1 MFHRKPRIASFAAV
15 ALVFI
20 LCSGQYVAAEIPHEN
35 FDLVGSDLDMLI
47 GLLKQGINAT
57 ELALVSC
64 LLDKPE
70 LGTQNLTLLD
80 DILMPVRELIFEI
93 RDVASSYYS
102 LTYLLPPFENLSIGG
117 HYFIQNQSI
126 YLSNAFV
133 LKSLTGKALSV
144 SERDLARGLL
154 WEAKTSIFS
163 MNSNLD
169 SMDFTADEIANL
181 TVDNKKVFNTTYLKE
196 LIDRLRIRI
205 DEYSSH
211 LDRLFFRIKWGEAFL
226 LLVAERT
233 YYYLGETVRIAGYLS
248 NGTAAMTGK
257 AVYLWKDL
265 ALFGTDTTDQNGV
278 FNISWRIPIDP
289 IELGRHNLTIESIVE
304 GVSISDSLEIYILK
318 IPTRLTLT
326 INADRFSPDEQ
337 VIATAYLQDYRNR
350 FLPKEIV
357 VYVLDGS
364 YRYWITSGSGST
376 TWTFEANIGW
386 GGHNMYVQYNGS
398 DIYESC
404 EDNVLHFDVNLPTH
418 LRLEL
423 SEYRVEKG
431 DNVTV
436 ISRLYLNDTEPLPYK
451 EIVVKMDGSFLKSE
465 PTLENGSMLFVLR
478 TGTLPTG
485 AHVLQAFFISP
496 DPKYQN
502 AISEP
507 VTLIVY
513 VQSSNENGDLPNW
526 WDDIIGSFLWILLLI
541 LIILILAILVLSRD
555 TIRNAMSGE
564 LPRKTPGIKLPEEAA
579 AALLAEPGPPAPDSP
594 ISGEMHG
601 TDLSIAP
608 PKVAIIKQ
616 YGVLLDSLRAER
628 GLPIRPN
635 MTAREIGELMKD
647 GGYPSAEVGLATQIF
662 EKAMYSAENV
672 TFEDWTAF
680 KRVTETLRS
689 FDGRGTR

>member
-1 MFHRKPRIASFAAV
+1 VFHRKPRIASFAAV